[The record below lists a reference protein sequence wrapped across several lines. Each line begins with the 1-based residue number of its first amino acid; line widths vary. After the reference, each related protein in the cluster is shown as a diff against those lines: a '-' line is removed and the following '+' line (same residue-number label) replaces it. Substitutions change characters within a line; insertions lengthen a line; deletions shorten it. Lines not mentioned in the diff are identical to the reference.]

1 MKKILAALMITVFLA
16 GAAQAGDIATIIGT
30 DIVVGAVAGT
40 ALGAAIAT
48 PFFITGGSKDASF
61 YMTGGGW
68 GFVCGAGA
76 GLLYSIWN
84 VIYYMN
90 GRSGAAPEKK
100 KAFLGIEDL
109 YLASNG
115 AGFTLIK
122 KF

>member
-1 MKKILAALMITVFLA
+1 MKKILAAVIIAVFLA
-16 GAAQAGDIATIIGT
+16 VPAQAGNIGTIIGS
-30 DIVVGAVAGT
+30 DVMVGAFAGA

-48 PFFITGGSKDASF
+48 PFFISNGSKDGS
-61 YMTGGGW
+61 YYLTGAGW

-84 VIYYMN
+84 VVYYIN
-90 GRSGAAPEKK
+90 ERGGGTPGK
-100 KAFLGIEDL
+100 KAFLGTEDL

-115 AGFTLIK
+115 TGFTLIK

>member
-1 MKKILAALMITVFLA
+1 MKKILAAILITVFLA
-16 GAAQAGDIATIIGT
+16 GAARAGNIAMIVGT
-30 DIVVGAVAGT
+30 DVMIGAFAGA

-48 PFFITGGSKDASF
+48 PFYITSGSTDGSVYLSGA
-61 YMTGGGW
+61 GW

-84 VIYYMN
+84 VIYFIN
-90 GRSGAAPEKK
+90 ERGGATEKK
-100 KAFLGIEDL
+100 KVFLGTEDL

-115 AGFTLIK
+115 TGFTLIK

>member
-1 MKKILAALMITVFLA
+1 MKKILAAIIITVLLA
-16 GAAQAGDIATIIGT
+16 GAAQAGNIATIIGT
-30 DIVVGAVAGT
+30 DVMIGAVAGT

-48 PFFITGGSKDASF
+48 PFFITNGSKDGSF
-61 YMTGGGW
+61 YLTGGGW

-84 VIYYMN
+84 VVYYIN
-90 GRSGAAPEKK
+90 ERSGETPKK
-100 KAFLGIEDL
+100 KAFLGTEDL

>member
-1 MKKILAALMITVFLA
+1 MKKILAAVIITVFLA
-16 GAAQAGDIATIIGT
+16 GAAQAGNIATIIGT
-30 DIVVGAVAGT
+30 DIIEGACAGA

-48 PFFITGGSKDASF
+48 PFFITGGSTDGSI
-61 YMTGGGW
+61 YLTGAGW

-84 VIYYMN
+84 VIYYIN
-90 GRSGAAPEKK
+90 ERGGGTPEKK
-100 KAFLGIEDL
+100 KAFLGTEDL